1 MQEIAAER
9 GAVYK
14 ERRFGETM
22 SFEIGQPDGRRMS
35 FQIAVRDVALDAPQ
49 ASPWAPILIETLRD
63 NLGSKMNAL
72 VSRSAPRDFLDIQKA
87 VDSGLMSQEECWR
100 LWALKNPGQS
110 VADAKAKTLLNL
122 ENLEQRRPLDKIDDP
137 TERANAKAVREWFR
151 REFLQV
157 TAIDRNLDRDRDFPD
172 REPSPE

>member
-1 MQEIAAER
+1 MKKPENLDPLAELILDRLRQNPASSEIILGGYFGLQHYMNYRPTHDIDAWWRHRASAETERAIRQVMQEIAAER

-72 VSRSAPRDFLDIQKA
+72 VSRAPRRDFLDIQKA
-87 VDSGLMSQEECWR
+87 VG
-100 LWALKNPGQS
+100 
-110 VADAKAKTLLNL
+110 T
-122 ENLEQRRPLDKIDDP
+122 
-137 TERANAKAVREWFR
+137 
-151 REFLQV
+151 
-157 TAIDRNLDRDRDFPD
+157 RD
-172 REPSPE
+172 